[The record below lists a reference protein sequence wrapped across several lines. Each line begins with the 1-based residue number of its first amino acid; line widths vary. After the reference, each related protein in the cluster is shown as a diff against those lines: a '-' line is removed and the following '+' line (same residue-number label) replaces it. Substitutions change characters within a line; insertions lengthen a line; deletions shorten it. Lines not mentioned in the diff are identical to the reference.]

1 VCFALSYVG
10 IEGAGGGFYR
20 RVVCEVVLGCGVA
33 VTEQMTRGSR
43 CDGGMVFL
51 AVMAVGAL
59 QKGGWAA
66 VVRCKGGVGAVV
78 VHMEAGHVCGGHE

>member
-43 CDGGMVFL
+43 CDGGNGVSGGNGGGC
-51 AVMAVGAL
+51 AAKGA
-59 QKGGWAA
+59 WVA
-66 VVRCKGGVGAVV
+66 VVRCKEGVGRW
-78 VHMEAGHVCGGHE
+78 